1 MLLSALI
8 SLGLA
13 VAPSVLAFDPNPSDL
28 SVGDPAGRVVVQPST
43 VSQVSNGPGGMGVLG
58 AVQEGEGSQDRASTD
73 GASAGQGAPTSASE
87 AETTSPQDSSGDLI
101 VPSEHH
107 KIAIRIPKKE
117 RLAFVV
123 QLNMAII
130 GRMQVGSFVMT
141 SRTEAYRSGL
151 PKPGETPSQAPK
163 KRKGFIRAQAR
174 GGYMGYTLK
183 HSIDAR
189 ILPQKWPRVI
199 VRDYQTGSENRRREV
214 MYGERQGKAMS
225 WYRRDRHC
233 RTCDRREHFVKGRIF
248 SDEHHCKGCKRGEHR
263 DWDAPKM
270 QQVPPGA
277 LDMISAIFLAREL
290 VRTQGGR
297 VQFPLLDKD
306 GWWDMTMVL
315 GERANIETP
324 AGTFACQAVKLDPQP
339 PKGKES
345 KKEFKGLFG
354 IHGTLS
360 IWLHEK
366 TGVPVKIEGIVP
378 VGPLDLD
385 VAIVLAQYSDTAA
398 TFLPVGATSAVQTR

>member
-8 SLGLA
+8 SLGLVA
-13 VAPSVLAFDPNPSDL
+13 VAGTGTHAPAPAEPGGAVAIELSPSGSPVDFAVNP
-28 SVGDPAGRVVVQPST
+28 PAGPSAQQAPTPAPTQESKAVGQDAQPSE
-43 VSQVSNGPGGMGVLG
+43 S
-58 AVQEGEGSQDRASTD
+58 EGKAPAQN
-73 GASAGQGAPTSASE
+73 AGT
-87 AETTSPQDSSGDLI
+87 GDLV

-107 KIAIRIPKKE
+107 KVAIRIPEKE

-123 QLNMAII
+123 QLNMAVI
-130 GRMQVGSFVMT
+130 GRMQVGSFVMN

-151 PKPGETPSQAPK
+151 PKPGESPSKEPK
-163 KRKGFIRAQAR
+163 KRKGFISAQAR

-233 RTCDRREHFVKGRIF
+233 RTCDRKEHYVKNLF

-290 VRTQGGR
+290 VRTQTAS

-306 GWWDMTMVL
+306 GWWNMTMVL

-360 IWLHEK
+360 IWLHAK
-366 TGVPVKIEGIVP
+366 TGVPVKIEGLVP
-378 VGPLDLD
+378 VGPIDLD
-385 VAIVLAQYSDTAA
+385 VAIVLAQYSDTHKA
-398 TFLPVGATSAVQTR
+398 FQPVGP

>member
-8 SLGLA
+8 SLGL
-13 VAPSVLAFDPNPSDL
+13 VAIAGTGTL
-28 SVGDPAGRVVVQPST
+28 DPAPADPGGAAAIELPPNGSPMDFAVGTLAGLPAHLAQTPAPDQESKAGGQDAQPSE
-43 VSQVSNGPGGMGVLG
+43 SAADASGKNAGPG
-58 AVQEGEGSQDRASTD
+58 
-73 GASAGQGAPTSASE
+73 
-87 AETTSPQDSSGDLI
+87 DLV

-107 KIAIRIPKKE
+107 KIAIRIPEKE

-123 QLNMAII
+123 QLNMAVI
-130 GRMQVGSFVMT
+130 GRMQVGSFVMN

-151 PKPGETPSQAPK
+151 PKPGESPSKEPK
-163 KRKGFIRAQAR
+163 KRKGFISAQAR
-174 GGYMGYTLK
+174 GGYMGYTLR

-233 RTCDRREHFVKGRIF
+233 RTCDRREHFVKGRLF

-270 QQVPPGA
+270 QPVPPGA

-290 VRTQGGR
+290 VRTQTAN
-297 VQFPLLDKD
+297 VKFPLLDKD
-306 GWWDMTMVL
+306 GWWNMTMVL

-339 PKGKES
+339 PKGKEG

-360 IWLHEK
+360 IWLHAK
-366 TGVPVKIEGIVP
+366 TGVPVKIEGLVP
-378 VGPLDLD
+378 VGPIDLD
-385 VAIVLAQYSDTAA
+385 VAIVLAQYSDTHKV
-398 TFLPVGATSAVQTR
+398 FQPVGP